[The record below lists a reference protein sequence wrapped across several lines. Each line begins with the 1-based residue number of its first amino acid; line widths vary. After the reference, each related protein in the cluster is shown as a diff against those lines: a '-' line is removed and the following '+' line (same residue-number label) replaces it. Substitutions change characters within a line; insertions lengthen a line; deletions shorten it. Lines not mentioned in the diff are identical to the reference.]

1 MRPLLDQIV
10 IQMRIIIKSKINDIK
25 TNYVLMYNKMT
36 QLRSRFGNRWTVNEC
51 LQLQREF
58 ELLNLSIDEIA
69 ERHQRTPNA
78 IMFKLDQEGFAEYN
92 VLYSNYYDLNS
103 HIPTQQTNNNDDDDD
118 EEDEEVEQED
128 QEYIPDQEEYD
139 EEEDEDEDYE
149 QDDDDIKT
157 HVMRLEKQVMALTEM
172 FMKQTKNN
180 KSVFSLF
187 A

>member
-1 MRPLLDQIV
+1 
-10 IQMRIIIKSKINDIK
+10 
-25 TNYVLMYNKMT
+25 MT
-36 QLRSRFGNRWTVNEC
+36 QLRKRFGSRWSVNEC

-58 ELLNLSIDEIA
+58 ELLGLSIDEIA

-78 IMFKLDQEGFAEYN
+78 IMYKLDQEGFADYN

-103 HIPTQQTNNNDDDDD
+103 QMPIQQTNKYVAEEEEEEEEDEEEEQEYVPEDDEEDDD
-118 EEDEEVEQED
+118 EE
-128 QEYIPDQEEYD
+128 
-139 EEEDEDEDYE
+139 EEEDDEE
-149 QDDDDIKT
+149 DDDDIKA

-172 FMKQTKNN
+172 FMKQTKNH